1 MKNTVREKRWLEN
14 LSKYSH
20 FFSIRLYYEYEIWLF
35 KCFNL
40 ICAMVA
46 FYKLWV
52 INLVWGA
59 FIITSLRD
67 SVIRLVY
74 LENSSQYIFFKYN
87 R

>member
-1 MKNTVREKRWLEN
+1 MQFGYLNV
-14 LSKYSH
+14 
-20 FFSIRLYYEYEIWLF
+20 
-35 KCFNL
+35 FNL
-40 ICAMVA
+40 FCVMVD